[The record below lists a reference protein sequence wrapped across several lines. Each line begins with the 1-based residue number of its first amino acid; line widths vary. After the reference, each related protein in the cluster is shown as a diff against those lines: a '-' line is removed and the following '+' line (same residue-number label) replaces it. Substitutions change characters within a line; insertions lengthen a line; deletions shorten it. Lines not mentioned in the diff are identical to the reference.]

1 MIGEPIREDPVM
13 QMNRRAFVQFF
24 MTAAAMPALSPAAY
38 SDDYPAHPIRLVVGF
53 PEGGPV
59 DIAGRVIAGW
69 LSDRCGQPVSVDNQP
84 GESGNMAT
92 RVVAGAKPD
101 GYTLLVCGPVNTINT
116 TLFKNL
122 DFDFGR
128 DFASV
133 ASLWQV
139 PLVIEVNP
147 SVPVTTLAGFIAY
160 AKANP
165 GKIKIGFAGI
175 GTPQHIGIEM
185 FKAMAAVDLTLVP
198 YLGSTPALA
207 DLLAGKIDGMF
218 DPMPSSIAHIKAG
231 RLIPLAVTTPA
242 KSDALPDVPSASDLV
257 SGYQAGSWFGIVA
270 PRETPVAVAEKL
282 NRMINA
288 AFTDTRMKARL
299 AELGASPLSASPAQ
313 FQAFIESE
321 TAKYAEAIRVA
332 NIAAR

>member
-1 MIGEPIREDPVM
+1 MLM
-13 QMNRRAFVQFF
+13 HRRAFVQFLA
-24 MTAAAMPALSPAAY
+24 TAAAMPALSPAAY
-38 SDDYPAHPIRLVVGF
+38 TDDYPSHPIRLVVGF

-69 LSDRCGQPVSVDNQP
+69 LSDRLGQPVLVDNQP

-92 RVVAGAKPD
+92 RSVARATPD

-122 DFDFGR
+122 DFNFER

-133 ASLWQV
+133 AGLWQV

-160 AKANP
+160 AKTNP
-165 GKIKIGFAGI
+165 GKLKIGYAGF

-185 FKAMAAVDLTLVP
+185 FKVMADVDLTLVP

-231 RLIPLAVTTPA
+231 RLLPLAVTTPA
-242 KSDALPDVPSASDLV
+242 RSNALPEVPSASDLV
-257 SGYQAGSWFGIVA
+257 AGYQAGSWFGIVA
-270 PRETPVAVAEKL
+270 PRGTPATKVQKL
-282 NRMINA
+282 NGIINA
-288 AFTDTRMKARL
+288 AFEEARLRARL
-299 AELGASPLSASPAQ
+299 AELGASPLSGSPAQ
-313 FQAFIESE
+313 FQAFIERE
-321 TAKYAEAIRVA
+321 TAKYAEVIRMA
-332 NIAAR
+332 NITAR

>member
-1 MIGEPIREDPVM
+1 MLM
-13 QMNRRAFVQFF
+13 HRRAFVQFLAS
-24 MTAAAMPALSPAAY
+24 AAAMPVLSTAAY
-38 SDDYPAHPIRLVVGF
+38 PEDYPAHPVRLVVGF
-53 PEGGPV
+53 PQGGPV
-59 DIAGRVIAGW
+59 DIAARVIADW
-69 LSDRCGQPVSVDNQP
+69 LSDRLGRPVVVENQP
-84 GESGNMAT
+84 GESGNTAT
-92 RVVAGAKPD
+92 RSVARAKPD

-147 SVPVTTLAGFIAY
+147 SVPATTLASFIAY

-165 GKIKIGFAGI
+165 GKLKIGFAGV

-185 FKAMAAVDLTLVP
+185 FKVMADVDLTLVP

-218 DPMPSSIAHIKAG
+218 DPMPSSIVHIKAG

-257 SGYQAGSWFGIVA
+257 AGYQAGSWFGIVA
-270 PRETPVAVAEKL
+270 PRGMPTALVEKL
-282 NRMINA
+282 NGTINA
-288 AFTDTRMKARL
+288 AFRDTRMKARL
-299 AELGASPLSASPAQ
+299 AELGASPLSGSPEQ

-321 TAKYAEAIRVA
+321 TAKYAEVIRMA

>member
-1 MIGEPIREDPVM
+1 
-13 QMNRRAFVQFF
+13 
-24 MTAAAMPALSPAAY
+24 
-38 SDDYPAHPIRLVVGF
+38 
-53 PEGGPV
+53 
-59 DIAGRVIAGW
+59 
-69 LSDRCGQPVSVDNQP
+69 
-84 GESGNMAT
+84 MAT
-92 RVVAGAKPD
+92 RAVARAKPD

-116 TLFKNL
+116 TLVKDL

-147 SVPVTTLAGFIAY
+147 SVPVTTLAGFITY

-165 GKIKIGFAGI
+165 GKLKIGFAGV

-185 FKAMAAVDLTLVP
+185 FEVMAGVELTLVP
-198 YLGSTPALA
+198 YLGSAPALA
-207 DLLAGKIDGMF
+207 DLLAGKIDCMF

-242 KSDALPDVPSASDLV
+242 KSDALPDVSPASDLV
-257 SGYQAGSWFGIVA
+257 AGYQAGSWFGIVA
-270 PRETPVAVAEKL
+270 PREMPTAMVDKL
-282 NRMINA
+282 NQMIND

-299 AELGASPLSASPAQ
+299 AELGASPLPGSPAQ

-321 TAKYAEAIRVA
+321 TAKYAEVIR
-332 NIAAR
+332 AARIATR

>member
-1 MIGEPIREDPVM
+1 MLM
-13 QMNRRAFVQFF
+13 HRRAFVRFLA
-24 MTAAAMPALSPAAY
+24 TAAAVPVLPPVAY
-38 SDDYPAHPIRLVVGF
+38 PDGYPSQPVRLVVGF

-59 DIAGRVIAGW
+59 DIAARVIAGW
-69 LSDRCGQPVSVDNQP
+69 LSDRLGQPVLVENQP

-92 RVVAGAKPD
+92 RAVARAKPD

-116 TLFKNL
+116 TLFRNL

-147 SVPVTTLAGFIAY
+147 SVPATTLASFIAY

-165 GKIKIGFAGI
+165 GKLRIGFAGV

-185 FKAMAAVDLTLVP
+185 FKVKAGIELTLVP

-231 RLIPLAVTTPA
+231 RLIPLAVTTPT

-257 SGYQAGSWFGIVA
+257 AGYQAGSWFGIVA
-270 PRETPVAVAEKL
+270 PREMPAAIIERL
-282 NRMINA
+282 NGMINA
-288 AFTDTRMKARL
+288 ALADTRMKARL
-299 AELGASPLSASPAQ
+299 AELGASPLPGSPAQ
-313 FQAFIESE
+313 FQGFIESE
-321 TAKYAEAIRVA
+321 TAKYAEVIRVA
-332 NIAAR
+332 GIATR

>member
-1 MIGEPIREDPVM
+1 MLM
-13 QMNRRAFVQFF
+13 HRRAFVRSLIA
-24 MTAAAMPALSPAAY
+24 AAAMPAFSPLTYA
-38 SDDYPAHPIRLVVGF
+38 DDYPSRPVRLVVGF

-59 DIAGRVIAGW
+59 DIAARVIASW
-69 LSDRCGQPVSVDNQP
+69 LSGRLGQSVVVDNQP
-84 GESGNMAT
+84 GESGNLAT
-92 RVVAGAKPD
+92 RSVARANPD

-116 TLFKNL
+116 TLFRNL
-122 DFDFGR
+122 DFDFGS

-147 SVPVTTLAGFIAY
+147 SVSATTLASFIAY

-165 GKIKIGFAGI
+165 GKLRIGFAGV

-185 FKAMAAVDLTLVP
+185 FKAMADVDMTLVP

-231 RLIPLAVTTPA
+231 RLIPLAVTTPV
-242 KSDALPDVPSASDLV
+242 KSDALPNVPSASDLV
-257 SGYQAGSWFGIVA
+257 AGYQAGSWFGIVA
-270 PRETPVAVAEKL
+270 PRQTPAALVEKL
-282 NRMINA
+282 NAAVNA
-288 AFTDTRMKARL
+288 AFGDQGIKARL
-299 AELGASPLSASPAQ
+299 AELGASPLPGSTAQ
-313 FQAFIESE
+313 FQGFIQSE
-321 TAKYAEAIRVA
+321 TAKY
-332 NIAAR
+332 